1 MRTVPVLS
9 ICLLLTVPAVAQQ
22 SLTEKTGINS
32 LIGRAP
38 TTQDFVTEAANSDMF
53 EIQSSKLALDKVNDD
68 ATKTFARQMI
78 TDHGKTTVKLEDLI
92 DSGKVKA
99 KPPAVLD
106 NSHQAMLDKLKSLN
120 GADFEKEYHDDQ
132 VKGHKDAV
140 DLFKRYSKGGTNAD
154 LKQFADSVLPTIEHH
169 LSMAQDLDK

>member
-1 MRTVPVLS
+1 MRTSPVLS
-9 ICLLLTVPAVAQQ
+9 ICLLLTVPAAAQ

-38 TTQDFVTEAANSDMF
+38 STQDFVTEAAISDMF
-53 EIQSSKLALDKVNDD
+53 EIQSSKQALDKVSDD
-68 ATKTFARQMI
+68 ATKKFARQMI
-78 TDHGKTTVKLEDLI
+78 VDHGKTTAKLEDLI

-99 KPPAVLD
+99 KPPTVLD
-106 NSHQAMLDKLKSLN
+106 NSHQSMLDKLKSLS

-140 DLFKRYSKGGTNAD
+140 DLFKRYSKGATNPG
-154 LKQFADSVLPTIEHH
+154 LKQFAEAALPTIEHH
-169 LSMAQDLDK
+169 LDMAQDLDK